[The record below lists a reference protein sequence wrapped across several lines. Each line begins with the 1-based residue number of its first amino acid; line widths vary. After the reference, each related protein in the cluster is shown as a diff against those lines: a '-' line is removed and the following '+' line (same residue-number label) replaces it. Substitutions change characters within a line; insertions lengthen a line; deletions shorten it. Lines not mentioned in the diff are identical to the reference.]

1 MLFKK
6 HPEELRLTGWWLIL
20 LLFLWIGSSSGDW
33 VFKNH
38 VLLISLSCDDYT
50 CHDLKWNHA
59 NFIVWLSSVLILSIQ
74 VSHMTSCAH
83 CSNAVWW
90 PLGNHR
96 SLSRN
101 IGEWLLAVARLQR
114 GCCTKI
120 LLAILACSLHWSC
133 SVLQPTFFN
142 SHNFYFEGKQ
152 SPCPVCVTLLTAWLA
167 LGE

>member
-50 CHDLKWNHA
+50 CHDFKWNHA

-114 GCCTKI
+114 GCCTKTFLQSLPVVCNKVARCCSQHSSKATTFI
-120 LLAILACSLHWSC
+120 LKASSLRVRFVSHFS
-133 SVLQPTFFN
+133 QPD
-142 SHNFYFEGKQ
+142 
-152 SPCPVCVTLLTAWLA
+152 
-167 LGE
+167 